1 MNPNKLR
8 NFGVNDLE
16 ETVSICGRPKPFYSC
31 YHSMLQR
38 VFDPAY
44 HRCKPTYK
52 GCSITEVWMSLKRFK
67 KWYDKHY
74 INGWHLDKDILFP
87 GNKVYGPGFCCF
99 VPPEINSLL
108 NYHSNR
114 QSKYGCGIRL
124 LSNGKFQVYGNF
136 AGSPNYLGTY
146 PDLISARVSYVEH
159 RLWVFEI
166 YSKLAISAGHI
177 LIAQGLNRHSI
188 LLKGHLEIDE

>member
-1 MNPNKLR
+1 
-8 NFGVNDLE
+8 
-16 ETVSICGRPKPFYSC
+16 
-31 YHSMLQR
+31 
-38 VFDPAY
+38 
-44 HRCKPTYK
+44 
-52 GCSITEVWMSLKRFK
+52 MSLKRFK